1 MHKREKNIRNRRK
14 VYYCN
19 AKNKVLKT
27 TSQLIFSVQIRL
39 HRQTLGIISHS
50 RRTLVS
56 SESAVELYWHRKL
69 FCRHGCALVVQF
81 FETCEHPRAT
91 THLRMLPSEHIPR
104 YRGFDIST
112 YPGHLVEQ
120 RIGELTPDC
129 SILDTKQVNTPPPSP
144 PLAPT
149 VPTEP
154 TLSLPLT
161 LPYSAVQSPR
171 RCNCTYISQ
180 HPTYILNYYYHAD
193 WTGTTTQLLFQ
204 SILMNDPVGQI
215 AWYVTPA

>member
-1 MHKREKNIRNRRK
+1 M
-14 VYYCN
+14 
-19 AKNKVLKT
+19 
-27 TSQLIFSVQIRL
+27 
-39 HRQTLGIISHS
+39 
-50 RRTLVS
+50 
-56 SESAVELYWHRKL
+56 
-69 FCRHGCALVVQF
+69 
-81 FETCEHPRAT
+81 PR
-91 THLRMLPSEHIPR
+91 
-104 YRGFDIST
+104 
-112 YPGHLVEQ
+112 GHLVEQ
-120 RIGELTPDC
+120 RIGELTPGC
-129 SILDTKQVNTPPPSP
+129 SILDTKQVNTPPASP

-180 HPTYILNYYYHAD
+180 HPTYILNYYYRAD

-215 AWYVTPA
+215 AWYVTPACFYSASRMSYPFVLYPSHSTPSLRSYLIRICSALHKKINICGG